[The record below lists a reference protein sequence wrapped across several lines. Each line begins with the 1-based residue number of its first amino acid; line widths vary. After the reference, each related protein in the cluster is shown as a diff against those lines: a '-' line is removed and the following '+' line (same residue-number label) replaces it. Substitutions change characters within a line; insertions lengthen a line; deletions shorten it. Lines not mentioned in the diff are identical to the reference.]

1 LTRAAVA
8 LRFVVL
14 IGIVSLF
21 SDMTYEAARGING
34 SYLSVL
40 GASAFVVGAVSGL
53 GELLGYLVRL
63 ISGYASGRSGRYW
76 LWTWIGY
83 LINLL
88 APPAMAFAGSWQMA
102 SVLIIGERIG
112 KGIRNPPRDAMLAN
126 AGSVIGHGW
135 AFALREALDQ
145 TGALLGPLVV
155 AAILVIRPGSFRL
168 AYAWLVIP
176 TALSLVVL
184 AISRSLFPDPRN
196 LEAPAVEAVPVP
208 SGLPSGFWIY
218 LAAMALMGLGFAD
231 FNLISFHLLRA
242 GDPSAAIPLL
252 YALAMGTAAVSGLF
266 VGRWFDRLGLPALAF
281 AALLSAFFAPLA
293 FLGNL
298 AAAAVGVALWG
309 IGMGIQDSL
318 MSAPISAMVH
328 ADRRANAFGIF
339 NAIYGVAWFVGS
351 ALMGALYGVSLGG
364 LVLFS
369 VAVQIAAV
377 LVLLASRRQ
386 IGAAPKRV
394 TR

>member
-1 LTRAAVA
+1 
-8 LRFVVL
+8 
-14 IGIVSLF
+14 
-21 SDMTYEAARGING
+21 
-34 SYLSVL
+34 
-40 GASAFVVGAVSGL
+40 
-53 GELLGYLVRL
+53 
-63 ISGYASGRSGRYW
+63 
-76 LWTWIGY
+76 
-83 LINLL
+83 
-88 APPAMAFAGSWQMA
+88 
-102 SVLIIGERIG
+102 
-112 KGIRNPPRDAMLAN
+112 
-126 AGSVIGHGW
+126 
-135 AFALREALDQ
+135 
-145 TGALLGPLVV
+145 
-155 AAILVIRPGSFRL
+155 
-168 AYAWLVIP
+168 
-176 TALSLVVL
+176 
-184 AISRSLFPDPRN
+184 
-196 LEAPAVEAVPVP
+196 VP

>member
-1 LTRAAVA
+1 
-8 LRFVVL
+8 
-14 IGIVSLF
+14 
-21 SDMTYEAARGING
+21 
-34 SYLSVL
+34 
-40 GASAFVVGAVSGL
+40 
-53 GELLGYLVRL
+53 
-63 ISGYASGRSGRYW
+63 
-76 LWTWIGY
+76 
-83 LINLL
+83 
-88 APPAMAFAGSWQMA
+88 
-102 SVLIIGERIG
+102 
-112 KGIRNPPRDAMLAN
+112 
-126 AGSVIGHGW
+126 
-135 AFALREALDQ
+135 
-145 TGALLGPLVV
+145 
-155 AAILVIRPGSFRL
+155 
-168 AYAWLVIP
+168 
-176 TALSLVVL
+176 LSLVVL